1 MNRLFVVVLCRFSIL
16 VRVGPARRGATN
28 KYLWRRGQP
37 RKPRSV
43 FCVPVFPMEG
53 ENDKD
58 VMTPSFFRVRYDFL
72 RRKNRLRVF
81 GTNLFFGPSF
91 SRGNENTLVKN
102 EPKVS

>member
-58 VMTPSFFRVRYDFL
+58 VTTPSFFRVRYDFL
-72 RRKNRLRVF
+72 RRKHRPRVF
-81 GTNLFFGPSF
+81 GH
-91 SRGNENTLVKN
+91 
-102 EPKVS
+102 EPVFRTQFLAWKRKRACKE